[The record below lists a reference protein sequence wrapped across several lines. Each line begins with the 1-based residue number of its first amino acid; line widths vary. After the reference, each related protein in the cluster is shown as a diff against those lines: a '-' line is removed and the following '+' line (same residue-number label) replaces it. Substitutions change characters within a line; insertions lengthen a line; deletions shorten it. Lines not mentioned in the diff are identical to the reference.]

1 MYMWKVRN
9 YIRCASSEHKR
20 KRNKAIGSI
29 KAKILPFN
37 NRSVASTKRAA
48 HKVGEFLTGYL
59 K

>member
-1 MYMWKVRN
+1 MYMWKVKD
-9 YIRCASSEHKR
+9 YIRCARSEHKR
-20 KRNKAIGSI
+20 KRNKVSGCIN
-29 KAKILPFN
+29 AKNLPFN